1 MFNLFFL
8 LNLPNKSSG
17 MAVSLPRPE
26 SKILL
31 IDCYKCHLKL
41 LVAQNSI
48 LNFMTM
54 YILITYLL
62 ESVLVL

>member
-1 MFNLFFL
+1 
-8 LNLPNKSSG
+8 